1 MIGYVNEFQQG
12 TYYSIDEVSAGL
24 VATKI
29 TAAPAYG
36 EETTV
41 NVPVNFNSLI
51 SAGDNADRN
60 LSLLIAPRNRIG
72 HKNGS

>member
-1 MIGYVNEFQQG
+1 MNEFQQG

-24 VATKI
+24 VATLEKYA
-29 TAAPAYG
+29 AAPTFG

-51 SAGDNADRN
+51 SAGEDNADLTN
-60 LSLLIAPRNRIG
+60 LSLLILPTPE
-72 HKNGS
+72 